1 MTIIRQIP
9 VSETSQQVSQKEL
22 TKVRW
27 NVISEDEFERRI
39 KRVFENVAAVL
50 SNTLGPYGSTT
61 MLEMT
66 GDFKFTKDGY
76 SVLKRF
82 VYDNMM
88 EDSMGSMLLNISQR
102 IVRKVGDGSTTAVLA
117 AKEVYEELLQVSKEN
132 RQYRPRVIQK
142 KIVDLSKRISKEIK
156 KISTPINRDGDFSD
170 IYKLALISTNDNHEI
185 AALLQEAYQK
195 VKSTNI
201 RFVHSRTNESS
212 LEIIEGYQSKIRFT
226 STSYV
231 NSAENNTGTFNNV
244 KVLIFDHMVEYEYHY
259 QYLMEVI
266 SNAHATGQRVI
277 IIAPQYDRIMYNE
290 MQNIFERERNTMGN
304 VFTVWTTAT
313 MTRNIDRAK
322 LDDLAALLGAKVIQ
336 EHIINEF
343 NKRAIPKEER
353 ERSFKERLQ
362 GNVNDLIVVDFKHYM
377 GEVGSI
383 VIGDKY
389 TLFSGFH
396 NKDEEAFNLCYTV
409 AKAAYEKQL
418 AHDNEFDTP
427 GTEIVPLHDRL
438 MALNLAI
445 ATIKVGGNSRAER
458 EATYDLVD
466 DSVKACRAAY
476 EDGYNFGGSLANI
489 YAARI
494 VLGGSNNLDELD
506 KIIINSI
513 IKAFEKV
520 YGYVLANA
528 GIMEPAEVKEI
539 IDTSVHN
546 HKCFNLVTEEYDGD
560 VINPTR
566 TDVEILEAVSSIVSL
581 LITSNQYV
589 AKECVT
595 PL

>member
-1 MTIIRQIP
+1 MDVT
-9 VSETSQQVSQKEL
+9 ETSIQKEL

-27 NVISEDEFERRI
+27 NVISKDEFERRI
-39 KRVFENVAAVL
+39 KRVFEQVAAVL

-76 SVLKRF
+76 SVLKRL

-88 EDSMGSMLLNISQR
+88 EDSLGSMLLNTSQR
-102 IVRKVGDGSTTAVLA
+102 IVRKVGDGSTTAVLT
-117 AKEVYEELLQVSKEN
+117 AKEVYEALHQVSKEN

-142 KIVDLSKRISKEIK
+142 KIVDLSNRMAEEIK
-156 KISTPINRDGDFSD
+156 KISTPINREGDFSD

-212 LEIIEGYQSKIRFT
+212 LEIVEGYQSKIRYA

-244 KVLIFDHMVEYEYHY
+244 KVLIFDHMVEYEYHHK
-259 QYLMEVI
+259 YLTEVI
-266 SNAHATGQRVI
+266 YDAHETGQRIV
-277 IIAPQYDRIMYNE
+277 IIAPQYDSIMYDE
-290 MQNIFERERNTMGN
+290 MKNIFDRERSTLNN
-304 VFTVWTTAT
+304 VYTIWATAT
-313 MTRNIDRAK
+313 ITRNIDRAK

-336 EHIINEF
+336 EHVINEY
-343 NKRAIPKEER
+343 NKRIIPKEER
-353 ERSFKERLQ
+353 ERSFKQRIQ
-362 GNVNDLIVVDFKHYM
+362 GNTNELIEVDFKHYI
-377 GEVGSI
+377 GSVGSI
-383 VIGDKY
+383 VMGDKY
-389 TLFSGFH
+389 TLFSHFN
-396 NKDEEAFNLCYTV
+396 NKDQEAFDLCYTV

-427 GTEIVPLHDRL
+427 GTEIVPLHERL
-438 MALNLAI
+438 MALNLAV
-445 ATIKVGGNSRAER
+445 ATIKVGGNTRAER
-458 EATYDLVD
+458 SALYDLVD
-466 DSVKACRAAY
+466 DAVKACRAAY

-489 YAARI
+489 YAGKI
-494 VLGGSNNLDELD
+494 VLGQSNLDELD
-506 KIIINSI
+506 KIIVKSI
-513 IKAFEKV
+513 IEAFEHV

-528 GIMEPAEVKEI
+528 GITDPLVVEEI
-539 IDTSVHN
+539 ITTSITG
-546 HKCFNLVTEEYDGD
+546 HKCYNLVTEEYDGI

-566 TDVEILEAVSSIVSL
+566 TDVEILQAVSSIVSL